1 MLTEEGLKEGRV
13 QVSTGAECAE
23 TVRTKQ
29 RDERTARW
37 VEGFDVVIGSLCGHG
52 KFSFPYPGYYGTTGQ
67 AVALRRDQAAH
78 LVVELLKKMAP
89 DGELPE
95 DKAEL
100 GDFISGVIR
109 EGSGS

>member
-1 MLTEEGLKEGRV
+1 MSGP
-13 QVSTGAECAE
+13 
-23 TVRTKQ
+23 

-37 VEGFDVVIGSLCGHG
+37 VEGFDVVIGGLCGHG